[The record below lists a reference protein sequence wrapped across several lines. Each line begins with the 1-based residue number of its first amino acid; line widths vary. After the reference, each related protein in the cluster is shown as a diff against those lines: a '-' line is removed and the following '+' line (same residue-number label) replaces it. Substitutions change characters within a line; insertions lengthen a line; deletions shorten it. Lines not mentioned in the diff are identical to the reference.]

1 MWTTKFCN
9 AFDAV
14 LKECE
19 KEGRTCINDIDTDKI
34 DALIKHESEREEL
47 TADEIQK
54 LHVIS
59 DFIKMYKG
67 QNKIDNSQSA

>member
-1 MWTTKFCN
+1 MWTTRFCN

-34 DALIKHESEREEL
+34 DALIKSKSEREGL
-47 TADEIQK
+47 SVDEMQQ
-54 LHVIS
+54 LYNIS
-59 DFIKMYKG
+59 DFLKRYEMGIYK
-67 QNKIDNSQSA
+67 